1 MATEAVTAKHERYN
15 GLLRWFTTTNHKDI
29 GILYLV
35 TTLGFFVLG
44 GLLALFIRL
53 ELVAPG
59 PTIVDATTYA
69 ELFSVHG
76 STMIF
81 LVAIPMMSAF
91 ANYMM
96 PILIGAKDMAFPRLN
111 ALSFWL
117 IPPAGI
123 MIWMG
128 AAQAGWTAYA
138 PVSVIEIGRG
148 MDLWILGVTLLG
160 TSSILGAVNFIT
172 TIFKLRK
179 PGVTFGNLSLFVW
192 TVLVTAWIIL
202 LATPVIASALV
213 MLFLDRNLG
222 TTFFAGGRSIL
233 WQHLFWFYSHPA
245 VYIMI
250 LPVMGIISEVIPKM
264 SSKPVFG
271 YRAIAF
277 SSVAIGFMGFG
288 VWVHHMFTTGL
299 DLTVRIPFM
308 LVTMAIAIPSGVK
321 IFNWL
326 ATMWGG
332 SISLKTPM
340 LFAVGFVGMFT
351 IGGLSG
357 VFQASIPIDY
367 QVQDTYFVVAHLHYV
382 LFGGTMM
389 GIFAG
394 IYFWFPRMTGR
405 MYNERQGVFHFIGT
419 LIGMNMVFFPMHL
432 IGLLG
437 GVRRDYDLLD
447 GLANPVIGP
456 LNVIA
461 TVGAFIL
468 AAASVIFFYNL
479 VVSTWRGE
487 PSEPDPWE
495 HL

>member
-1 MATEAVTAKHERYN
+1 MASEAITSKDPRQR
-15 GLLRWFTTTNHKDI
+15 GLYRWLTTTYHKDI

-35 TTLGFFVLG
+35 TTLGFFILG
-44 GLLALFIRL
+44 GILALIIRL
-53 ELVAPG
+53 ELIAPG
-59 PTIVDATTYA
+59 PTIVDSTTYA
-69 ELFSVHG
+69 EVFSIHG

-81 LVAIPMMSAF
+81 LVAIPLMSAF

-96 PILIGAKDMAFPRLN
+96 PILIGAEDMAFPRLN

-123 MIWMG
+123 LIWMG

-138 PVSVIEIGRG
+138 PVSIIEAGRG
-148 MDLWILGVTLLG
+148 MDMWILGVTMLG
-160 TSSILGAVNFIT
+160 SSSILGSVNFIT

-192 TVLVTAWIIL
+192 TVLVTSWIIL

-222 TTFFAGGRSIL
+222 TTFFVGEQSIL

-264 SSKPVFG
+264 SSKPIFG

-308 LVTMAIAIPSGVK
+308 LVTMAIAVPSGVK

-332 SISLKTPM
+332 SLSLKTPM
-340 LFAVGFVGMFT
+340 LFSIAFIGMFT

-357 VFQASIPIDY
+357 IFQAAIPIDY
-367 QVQDTYFVVAHLHYV
+367 QVQDTYFVVGHLHYV
-382 LFGGTMM
+382 LFGGTIM

-405 MYNERQGVFHFIGT
+405 MYNERQGVFHFVLA
-419 LIGMNMVFFPMHL
+419 LIGMNLVFFPMHFM
-432 IGLLG
+432 GWFGFPRRYYDYSHLLS
-437 GVRRDYDLLD
+437 
-447 GLANPVIGP
+447 NPLMWP
-456 LNVIA
+456 LNILA

-468 AAASVIFFYNL
+468 GVGMLIFFYNL
-479 VVSTWRGE
+479 VNSTLRGE

>member
-1 MATEAVTAKHERYN
+1 MATVTYKQLRYD
-15 GLLRWFTTTNHKDI
+15 GLFRWFFTTYHKDI
-29 GILYLV
+29 GILYFV

-44 GLLALFIRL
+44 GLLALLIRL
-53 ELVAPG
+53 ELAAPG
-59 PTIVDATTYA
+59 RTIVGAETYS
-69 ELFSVHG
+69 ELFSIHG

-111 ALSFWL
+111 ALSFWI

-123 MIWMG
+123 MIWLG

-138 PVSVIEIGRG
+138 PLSVLEAGQG

-160 TSSILGAVNFIT
+160 TSSILGSINFIT

-179 PGVTFGNLSLFVW
+179 PGVNFGNLSLFVW
-192 TVLVTAWIIL
+192 TVLVTSWIIL

-213 MLFLDRNLG
+213 MLFMDRNLG
-222 TTFFAGGRSIL
+222 TAFFAGERSL
-233 WQHLFWFYSHPA
+233 FWQHLFWFYSHPA

-250 LPVMGIISEVIPKM
+250 LPAMGIISEVIPKM

-308 LVTMAIAIPSGVK
+308 LVTMAIAVPSGVK
-321 IFNWL
+321 IFNWI

-332 SISLKTPM
+332 SISLKSPM
-340 LFAVGFVGMFT
+340 LFAVGFISMFI
-351 IGGLSG
+351 IGGISG
-357 VFQASIPIDY
+357 VFQAAIPIDY
-367 QVQDTYFVVAHLHYV
+367 IVQDTYFVVAHLHYV
-382 LFGGTMM
+382 LFGGTIM

-394 IYFWFPRMTGR
+394 LYFYFPRITGR
-405 MYNERQGVFHFIGT
+405 MYSERQGRVHFILT
-419 LIGMNMVFFPMHL
+419 LIGMNMVFFPMHIL
-432 IGLLG
+432 GLLG
-437 GVRRDYDLLD
+437 MNRRYYDYSNLLD
-447 GLANPVIGP
+447 IPAIQP
-456 LNVIA
+456 LNLLA

-468 AAASVIFFYNL
+468 GFAMLIFFYNM
-479 VVSTWRGE
+479 VNSTLRGE